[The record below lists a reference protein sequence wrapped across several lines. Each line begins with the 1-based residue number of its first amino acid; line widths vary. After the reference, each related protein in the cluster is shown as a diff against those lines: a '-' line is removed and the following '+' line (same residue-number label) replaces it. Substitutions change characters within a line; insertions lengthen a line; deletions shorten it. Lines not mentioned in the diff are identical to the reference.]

1 MKRAGPCKLPSAHAA
16 RRKALNK
23 ENLMARANAIRL
35 AATIV
40 TVLITSQLASSQ
52 SSQAIKP
59 DANGFVIATLD
70 EVKAAG
76 RSVTIVGDS
85 SKPGIY
91 VQRITWAPN
100 TGSRPHFHNEARY
113 ITVIK
118 GTWYVATGPASDTY
132 NPDAMTPVKAGTFI
146 YEPPNGHH
154 YDMAKDEEVIV
165 EIIGMGPVTTTSL
178 EPGRGRG
185 TPGH

>member
-1 MKRAGPCKLPSAHAA
+1 M
-16 RRKALNK
+16 NK
-23 ENLMARANAIRL
+23 EKFMTRSHAIKW
-35 AATIV
+35 AGTIV
-40 TVLITSQLASSQ
+40 TVLITSQMASSQ
-52 SSQAIKP
+52 SNQPIKP
-59 DANGFVIATLD
+59 DAHGFVIATQD

-76 RSVTIVGDS
+76 RTVTIVGDS

-100 TGSRPHFHNEARY
+100 TGSRPHFHNEGRY

-118 GTWYVATGPASDTY
+118 GTWYVATGPEADTY
-132 NPDAMTPVKAGTFI
+132 NPSAMTPVKPGTFI
-146 YEPPNGHH
+146 YEPANGHH

-165 EIIGMGPVTTTSL
+165 EIIGMGPVSTTSL

-185 TPGH
+185 QQDH

>member
-1 MKRAGPCKLPSAHAA
+1 MTRSSA
-16 RRKALNK
+16 
-23 ENLMARANAIRL
+23 IGW
-35 AATIV
+35 TGTVV
-40 TVLITSQLASSQ
+40 TVLMTSQLASSQ

-59 DANGFVIATLD
+59 DAHGFVIATQD

-100 TGSRPHFHNEARY
+100 TGSRPHYHNEARY

-118 GTWYVATGPASDTY
+118 GTWYVATGPDADRY
-132 NPDAMTPVKAGTFI
+132 NPEA
-146 YEPPNGHH
+146 
-154 YDMAKDEEVIV
+154 
-165 EIIGMGPVTTTSL
+165 
-178 EPGRGRG
+178 
-185 TPGH
+185 

>member
-1 MKRAGPCKLPSAHAA
+1 LAGGY
-16 RRKALNK
+16 ALNK
-23 ENLMARANAIRL
+23 ENSMTRSRAIRW
-35 AATIV
+35 AGTIM

-52 SSQAIKP
+52 TSQPLKP
-59 DANGFVIATLD
+59 DAHGFLIATQD

-100 TGSRPHFHNEARY
+100 TGSRPHFHNEGRY

-118 GTWYVATGPASDTY
+118 GTWYVSTGPDADTY
-132 NPDAMTPVKAGTFI
+132 NPSAMTPVKAGTFI
-146 YEPPNGHH
+146 YEPANGHH

-165 EIIGMGPVTTTSL
+165 EIIGMGPVSTTSL

-185 TPGH
+185 GQDH